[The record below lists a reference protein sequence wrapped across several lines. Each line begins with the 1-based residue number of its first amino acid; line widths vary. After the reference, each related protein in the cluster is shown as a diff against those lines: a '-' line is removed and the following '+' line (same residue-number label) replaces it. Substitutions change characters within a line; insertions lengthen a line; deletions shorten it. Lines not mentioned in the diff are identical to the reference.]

1 MLLWGYLS
9 LNVNCKEA
17 PALHKVSSSK
27 PLSSDTK
34 KLKDKRN
41 GRRKN
46 FMVSIIFFF
55 TEKIKHNN
63 VGKKSVIFMAE
74 FMRLAKVSFK
84 MVC

>member
-17 PALHKVSSSK
+17 PAFHKVLSSK

-34 KLKDKRN
+34 KLKHRRN

-46 FMVSIIFFF
+46 FMVSKIFFF
-55 TEKIKHNN
+55 LEKIKHNN
-63 VGKKSVIFMAE
+63 IGKKSVIFMAE
-74 FMRLAKVSFK
+74 FIRLAKVSFK